1 MAGNKI
7 QVAIQGGQMPDELKV
22 LILEDRPDDAE
33 LILYELRNAGYQP
46 IWKRVDSEE
55 AYIASIQDDLDVI
68 LADFNLPQFNA
79 LRALQLLNQKGFDI
93 PFIIVSGDISEETAV
108 DCMKLGAA
116 DYLLKD
122 RLTRLGKAIER
133 ALEQKTL
140 RDEQRRS
147 QIELELAHQEL
158 AEAYDATIEGWSRA
172 LDMKDRE
179 TEGHTQRVTDLTVKL
194 CRLLKVPEEQLVHTR
209 RGCLL
214 HDIGK
219 MGIPDQ
225 ILLKTGPLTDDDW
238 GAMHMHPVYAYEM
251 LKSIEYLRPALEIPY
266 YHHERWN
273 GSGYPFGLRG
283 QDIPLTARIFMVAD
297 VWDALRSDRPYRKS
311 CPPEE
316 VIEYLQVNR
325 GILFD
330 PVIVDVFLNM
340 LSDEETLI

>member
-1 MAGNKI
+1 M
-7 QVAIQGGQMPDELKV
+7 VQGREAPIGLKV
-22 LILEDRPDDAE
+22 LILEDRPADAE
-33 LILYELRNAGYQP
+33 LILYELRSAGYQP
-46 IWKRVDSEE
+46 AWKRVDTEE
-55 AYIASIQDDLDVI
+55 SYLDSIGDGLDVI

-79 LRALQLLNQKGFDI
+79 LRALQLLNQRRLDI
-93 PFIIVSGDISEETAV
+93 PFIIVSGVISEETAI

-122 RLTRLGKAIER
+122 RLTRLGKAVER
-133 ALEQKTL
+133 ALEQKSL

-147 QIELELAHQEL
+147 RIELERAHQEL

-194 CRLLKVPEEQLVHTR
+194 CRLLKVPEEQLVHIR

-225 ILLKTGPLTDDDW
+225 ILLKTGPLSTEDW
-238 GAMHMHPVYAYEM
+238 GSMRQHPVYAYEM
-251 LKSIEYLRPALEIPY
+251 LKSIDYLRPALEIPY
-266 YHHERWN
+266 YHHERWD
-273 GSGYPFGLRG
+273 GSGYPFGLKG
-283 QDIPLTARIFMVAD
+283 QEIPLTARIFMLAD

-311 CPPEE
+311 VPPDE
-316 VIEYLQVNR
+316 VVTYLVTNR

-330 PVIVDVFLNM
+330 PVIVDAFLEM
-340 LSDEETLI
+340 LHDEKILP